1 MAGGYS
7 DGAYEEAIDSTE
19 VFCFANCKGSEGW
32 RLTTSLPGPL
42 QHLMG
47 ATFNGHFR
55 VIGGCDLCCS
65 SFSCNTSN
73 EVLVWDPSEEMW
85 RKDAP
90 LLDLPVFDGAV
101 TVTTKDLCT

>member
-7 DGAYEEAIDSTE
+7 DGAYEDAIDSTE

-42 QHLMG
+42 MNLMG

-55 VIGGCDLCCS
+55 VIGGCDIGCG
-65 SFSCNTSN
+65 NTSN

-101 TVTTKDLCT
+101 TGTTKDLCT